1 MQNFTPNTI
10 VTEALAAQA
19 AGQGTDESAAV
30 DMAGHFNL
38 TFIANATTVVSGGT
52 VSLSLEARDDP
63 ADDWQALAGSV
74 SRDSAGVL
82 ALEVEN
88 PSKRYVRAVLTRA
101 DENVTTDGVL
111 ALQRR
116 PSTAPVSHD
125 DYSYQVVVSP
135 EPA

>member
-1 MQNFTPNTI
+1 MENFAPNTI

-19 AGQGTDESAAV
+19 AGQGTGESAAV
-30 DMAGHFNL
+30 DMAGHFNA
-38 TFIANATTVVSGGT
+38 TFMVNATEVVSGGT
-52 VSLSLEARDDP
+52 VSLGLEGRDSTE
-63 ADDWQALAGSV
+63 DDWQALAGSV

-101 DENVTTDGVL
+101 DENVTTDGIL

-125 DYSYQVVVSP
+125 DYSYRVIVSP
-135 EPA
+135 GPA